1 MSIKIHH
8 GAPGSYKTSGAVM
21 DDFIPCVRSGR
32 VVVTNVRG
40 LTVER
45 VRDAVY
51 PVRFIDRLLRRNL
64 DPVPVFPDI
73 PESFDIIHLDTTTKA
88 DRDRLATWFHWAP
101 PGCFFLIDEAQSV
114 FSPRWTA
121 KDIAAL
127 DFPGGHDAAA
137 AAGRPATW
145 NDECAQP
152 I

>member
-145 NDECAQP
+145 N
-152 I
+152 